1 MRRMQRARN
10 WTGLIAIAM
19 VASSLAWFPQR
30 TLAEDGAPLRF
41 QGLIMDRQG
50 MTLVINEHPLQL
62 TRDTLVMLGDR
73 TPASDALLVPS
84 SWVAVMVDPPSAD
97 GQRINTIYLL
107 PHRLNQAELFALF
120 SGGPK

>member
-1 MRRMQRARN
+1 MRRRQRARN
-10 WTGLIAIAM
+10 WTGLIAFAM
-19 VASSLAWFPQR
+19 VASALAWFPQR

-62 TRDTLVMLGDR
+62 TRDTRVMLGDK

-107 PHRLNQAELFALF
+107 PGRLNQAELFALF